1 MAVALILCYILSIF
15 LAQLHNYNS
24 RVTSQLLKTFAFKF
38 AFKFAHLM
46 DGWFADCAVITVYT
60 GAEQLSY
67 RRHKC
72 KMEERL
78 AGARIG

>member
-1 MAVALILCYILSIF
+1 MAVALILCYTLSIF

-38 AFKFAHLM
+38 AHLT

-60 GAEQLSY
+60 GSV
-67 RRHKC
+67 
-72 KMEERL
+72 
-78 AGARIG
+78 